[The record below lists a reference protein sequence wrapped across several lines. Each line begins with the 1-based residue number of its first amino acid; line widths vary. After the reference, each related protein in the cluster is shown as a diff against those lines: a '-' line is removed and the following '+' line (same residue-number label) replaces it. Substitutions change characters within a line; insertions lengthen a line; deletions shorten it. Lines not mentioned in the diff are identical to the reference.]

1 MEYDEQVMMDMTGH
15 YAWWV
20 SGSLTVRVTRIG
32 TGKDVPLDKVPNYV
46 LAAILKAIVTDE
58 TYSDPEVDQVRIE
71 GLRGENSG

>member
-1 MEYDEQVMMDMTGH
+1 MEYDEQDMTGH

-32 TGKDVPLDKVPNYV
+32 TGKDVPLGKVPNYV